1 MSVRRFLGNTW
12 LSVRETAALLH
23 LSVEATELLLSRGTI
38 SCIWRRGN
46 CVSWGAARE
55 MIPYA
60 SKQQVEQLELR
71 FDALDAAFGAAGKE
85 VDDCAKV

>member
-1 MSVRRFLGNTW
+1 MRRWMGNDW
-12 LSVRETAALLH
+12 LSVRETAAALQ

-46 CVSWGAARE
+46 CVGWGAARE
-55 MIPYA
+55 MKPYA
-60 SKQQVEQLELR
+60 SRQQVEQLAFR

-85 VDDCAKV
+85 VDERAKV